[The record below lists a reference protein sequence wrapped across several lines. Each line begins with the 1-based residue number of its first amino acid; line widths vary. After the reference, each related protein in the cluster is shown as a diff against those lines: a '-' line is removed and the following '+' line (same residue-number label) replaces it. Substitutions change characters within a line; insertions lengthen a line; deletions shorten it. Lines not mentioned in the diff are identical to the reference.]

1 MGNFNDVNKSVKR
14 RNLKSTKLYS
24 NKQKWKIIL
33 SVFFIFIV
41 ISSLW
46 YTNYITQKIQKDER
60 LRVEIW
66 SETVKKQ
73 AQLVNLTNQTFNQ
86 LRIEERK
93 NIKLWTRAVK
103 EAEKDYNDYTFITSI
118 ISDNPNIPIVL
129 EGLRYKGS
137 EISHTY
143 EGRNLSFSIKDFNS
157 ESEYEDSLKHLAQI
171 WDSVN
176 EKITISNIK
185 NQTQIV
191 HCGTSKLFKELK
203 SKSDSLIKQF
213 TQDLIKNSAL
223 VPVIFI
229 DSNSR
234 KIVATNISDEK
245 LEDSI
250 EVEKIIAEMQT
261 ENDKIEIDLGDNI
274 KAEIY
279 YFESQTLKQLRFYPW
294 IQLGIIILFL
304 IIAYFLFSTFR
315 KAEQNQ
321 VWAGMAKET
330 AHQLGTPLSS
340 LMAWMEIIKS
350 DGVPESSIAEMNK
363 DINRLETITD
373 RFSKIGSIAKTN
385 EDDVVKLVTKSVQYL
400 GSRVS
405 KKVKLTIIGDKEA
418 IAKINEPLF
427 EWVIENLT
435 KNAVD
440 AIQGEGSIE
449 YNITNDTNKVLIDIT
464 DTGKGIPLNK
474 QKSIFNPGYTT
485 KERGWGLG
493 LSLVKRIV
501 EEQLNGK
508 IFVKTS
514 EVNKGTTFRIILN
527 K

>member
-1 MGNFNDVNKSVKR
+1 MKSI
-14 RNLKSTKLYS
+14 NLYS
-24 NKQKWKIIL
+24 NKQKWKIVLSIIFIL
-33 SVFFIFIV
+33 IV

-46 YTNYITQKIQKDER
+46 YTSFITKKIQQDER
-60 LRVEIW
+60 LRVKIW

-73 AQLVNLTNQTFNQ
+73 AQLVNLTNQTFDQ
-86 LRIEERK
+86 LRVEERK
-93 NIKLWTRAVK
+93 NIEVWTRAIK
-103 EAEKDYNDYTFITSI
+103 EIEREQNDYTFVTSVIT
-118 ISDNPNIPIVL
+118 DNPNIPLVL
-129 EGLRYKGS
+129 ELIKQKAGRTLYK
-137 EISHTY
+137 Y
-143 EGRNLSFSIKDFNS
+143 EGRNINFSEKDFNS
-157 ESEYEDSLKHLAQI
+157 VSEYEDTLKKMAQE

-176 EKITISNIK
+176 EKITISSIY

-191 HCGTSKLFKELK
+191 HYGTSKLFKELK
-203 SKSDSLIKQF
+203 SKSDSLITQF

-223 VPVIFI
+223 VPILFI

-234 KIVATNISDEK
+234 KIVATNISSQELK
-245 LEDSI
+245 DSLKI
-250 EVEKIIAEMQT
+250 EQLIAEMKA
-261 ENDKIEIDLGDNI
+261 ENKKISIDLGDNI
-274 KAEIY
+274 KGEIY
-279 YFESQTLKQLRFYPW
+279 YFESTTLKQLRFYPW
-294 IQLGIIILFL
+294 IQLGIIVLFL

-340 LMAWMEIIKS
+340 LMAWVEIIKS

-363 DINRLETITD
+363 DIKRLETITD
-373 RFSKIGSIAKTN
+373 RFSKIGSISKT
-385 EDDVVKLVTKSVQYL
+385 EDIDVVNLVVNAIQYL
-400 GSRVS
+400 SSRVS
-405 KKVKLTIIGDKEA
+405 KKVTLKISGDEQA
-418 IAKINEPLF
+418 IAKLNEPLF

-440 AIQGEGSIE
+440 AIQGEGSVEFYIA
-449 YNITNDTNKVLIDIT
+449 NNNDKVYIDVI
-464 DTGKGIPLNK
+464 DTGKGIPANK
-474 QKSIFNPGYTT
+474 QNSIFNPGYTT

-501 EEQLNGK
+501 EEQLKGK

-514 EVNKGTTFRIILN
+514 ELNKGTTFRIILN

>member
-1 MGNFNDVNKSVKR
+1 MKTS
-14 RNLKSTKLYS
+14 NLYT
-24 NKQKWKIIL
+24 NKQKWKIVL

-46 YTNYITQKIQKDER
+46 YTNYITQKIQLDER
-60 LRVEIW
+60 LRVNIW

-73 AQLVNLTNQTFNQ
+73 AQLVNLTNQTFDQ

-93 NIKLWTRAVK
+93 KIELWAKAIKEYER
-103 EAEKDYNDYTFITSI
+103 EQNDYSFVASI
-118 ISDNPNIPIVL
+118 VSSNTTIPMVVEVISANSKSFTV
-129 EGLRYKGS
+129 
-137 EISHTY
+137 
-143 EGRNLSFSIKDFNS
+143 RNLPFNDTNFNTK
-157 ESEYEDSLKHLAQI
+157 ELFNDSLNKIANE
-171 WDSVN
+171 WDKTN
-176 EKITISNIK
+176 EPITINSSYGVI
-185 NQTQIV
+185 QVV
-191 HCGTSKLFKELK
+191 HYGPSKLFEKLK

-213 TQDLIKNSAL
+213 NQDLIKNSAL

-229 DSNSR
+229 DSITR
-234 KIVATNISDEK
+234 KVVATNISDKK
-245 LEDSI
+245 LKDSI
-250 EVEKIIAEMQT
+250 EVEKTIKKMHT
-261 ENDKIEIDLGDNI
+261 ENAKIEVDLGDNI
-274 KAEIY
+274 KGEIY

-363 DINRLETITD
+363 DIMRLDTITD
-373 RFSKIGSIAKTN
+373 RFSKIGSIVKTKQ
-385 EDDVVKLVTKSVQYL
+385 DDVVILVTKSVQYL
-400 GSRVS
+400 SSRVS
-405 KKVKLTIIGDKEA
+405 KKVTLKITGDNEA
-418 IAKINEPLF
+418 IAQINEPLF

-435 KNAVD
+435 KNGVD
-440 AIQGEGSIE
+440 AIHGKGIIE
-449 YNITNDTNKVLIDIT
+449 YNIINNNDKVFIDIT

-501 EEQLNGK
+501 DEQLKGK